1 DDQHRTPRPRPQ
13 GDGRPGRP
21 RTVGRPVRQPRDR
34 PTDPGA
40 QLRPGRRHR
49 DAAVGERTARH
60 RAVPAPGRRGSGP
73 DQRRQGD
80 RHDPAGVGHLRLSHE
95 LRHDPLRQDRRGDP
109 RGHGGQPR
117 RGHRQLDGARR
128 HGQGHGRRHGP
139 RRGRPPDRRG
149 DGPGRQERLVQDRR
163 RDHPAAHGS
172 GLRGPDHHRTRR
184 VRPRRRRPHPGRAR
198 GGRHARAD
206 RGRYRRPLPGG
217 RLSALIGTLGRVTS
231 TTPAPEPT
239 RAHEAAPGRWTTPIR
254 GRVAV
259 AALAWVLLYSIGFI
273 VVVVV
278 GMLGLE
284 ADGVVRFGL
293 PVVALTVL
301 AGSAVAGLV
310 AVRVHLLG
318 RRGLGWSDVGFCRL
332 ARWPAVR
339 LWQFP
344 AVLVAGVVAS
354 MLVLPLFGAG
364 AAGEDGDDVVAEL
377 LGCGPLIAVLGLVS
391 VAALVPVFEEVVFRG
406 IVLPAA
412 RARFRVVP
420 GIALAGAVFA
430 AVHMLPPA
438 LPYLLVVG
446 IALCAMAEWYRSIV
460 PGIVLHG
467 LNNAMVVAGV
477 VAA

>member
-1 DDQHRTPRPRPQ
+1 
-13 GDGRPGRP
+13 
-21 RTVGRPVRQPRDR
+21 
-34 PTDPGA
+34 
-40 QLRPGRRHR
+40 
-49 DAAVGERTARH
+49 
-60 RAVPAPGRRGSGP
+60 
-73 DQRRQGD
+73 
-80 RHDPAGVGHLRLSHE
+80 
-95 LRHDPLRQDRRGDP
+95 
-109 RGHGGQPR
+109 
-117 RGHRQLDGARR
+117 
-128 HGQGHGRRHGP
+128 GQGHGRRPGP

-163 RDHPAAHGS
+163 RYHPAAHGS

-231 TTPAPEPT
+231 TAPAPEPT

-284 ADGVVRFGL
+284 AAGVVRFGL

-318 RRGLGWSDVGFCRL
+318 RRGLGWSDVGFCRP
-332 ARWPAVR
+332 ARSPSHLLWQFPAVLVAGVVASMLVLPLVGAGVAGLVGVR
-339 LWQFP
+339 LHLLGRRGLGWSDVGFCRPARSPSHLLWQFP

-377 LGCGPLIAVLGLVS
+377 LGGGPLIAVLGLVS

-477 VAA
+477 VAASL

>member
-1 DDQHRTPRPRPQ
+1 M
-13 GDGRPGRP
+13 
-21 RTVGRPVRQPRDR
+21 
-34 PTDPGA
+34 
-40 QLRPGRRHR
+40 
-49 DAAVGERTARH
+49 
-60 RAVPAPGRRGSGP
+60 
-73 DQRRQGD
+73 
-80 RHDPAGVGHLRLSHE
+80 
-95 LRHDPLRQDRRGDP
+95 
-109 RGHGGQPR
+109 
-117 RGHRQLDGARR
+117 
-128 HGQGHGRRHGP
+128 
-139 RRGRPPDRRG
+139 
-149 DGPGRQERLVQDRR
+149 
-163 RDHPAAHGS
+163 
-172 GLRGPDHHRTRR
+172 
-184 VRPRRRRPHPGRAR
+184 
-198 GGRHARAD
+198 
-206 RGRYRRPLPGG
+206 
-217 RLSALIGTLGRVTS
+217 TS

-284 ADGVVRFGL
+284 AAGVVRFGL
-293 PVVALTVL
+293 PVVALTAL

-318 RRGLGWSDVGFCRL
+318 RRGLGWSDVGFCRP
-332 ARWPAVR
+332 ARSPAHL

-377 LGCGPLIAVLGLVS
+377 LGGGPLIAVLGLVS

-477 VAA
+477 VAASL